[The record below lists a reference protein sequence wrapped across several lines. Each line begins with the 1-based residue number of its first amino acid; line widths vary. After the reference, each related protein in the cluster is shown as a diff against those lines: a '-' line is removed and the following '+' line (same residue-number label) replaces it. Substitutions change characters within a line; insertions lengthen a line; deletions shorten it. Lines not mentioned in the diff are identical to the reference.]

1 MQTIDH
7 DIKKYDK
14 YFITPDY
21 DQEFSQ
27 EYYLKIES
35 VLKSGIKIM
44 QFRSKNLSVLEYSK
58 ISRKVYA
65 ICMLYSVKF
74 IVNDYKNLE
83 SNSYCDGVQLTS
95 ENLKNINIKNIS
107 KKYIIIASC
116 HNIKEIEICNNSGV
130 NLVLISPI
138 LNTNKKKGIGW
149 KKFKKFASISKCPVF
164 GLGGLDYNA
173 DINNVKRN
181 GGIGIA
187 ASSYFYNLFNP

>member
-21 DQEFSQ
+21 DQEFSH
-27 EYYLKIES
+27 EYYIIIES
-35 VLKSGIKIM
+35 VLKSGIKIL

-58 ISRKVYA
+58 ISRKVHA

-83 SNSYCDGVQLTS
+83 SNLYCDGVQLTS
-95 ENLKNINIKNIS
+95 DNLKKIELYNIN

-116 HNIKEIEICNNSGV
+116 HNINEIEICNNSNITFV
-130 NLVLISPI
+130 LVSPI
-138 LNTNKKKGIGW
+138 LSTNNKNGIGW
-149 KKFKKFASISKCPVF
+149 EKFKVLTSFSKYPVF
-164 GLGGLDYNA
+164 GLGGLSYNI
-173 DINNVKRN
+173 DINTIIKN
-181 GGIGIA
+181 GGVGVA
-187 ASSYFYNLFNP
+187 ASSYFYNLFDC